1 MRNISPEELKR
12 ILENHELWLNREG
25 GECADL
31 SSVDLRDHILVYA
44 NLSYANL
51 KGADLRYINL
61 NDTNLRHTNL
71 IDADLRY
78 ANLEEAN
85 LKYADLRNANLGGA
99 DLRYADLKEA
109 NLKYADLR
117 RADLSYANLKS
128 ADLRGANLKESDL
141 SNANLAYTDLSDTN
155 LSYASLVNANLTNA
169 DSNNAKLNHAN
180 LKHAVLRGANLR
192 GADLSD
198 VITNIYTIG
207 YNLACPE
214 KGSFIGYKKADN
226 CIVELLI
233 LEDSKR
239 SSATSVKCR
248 CDKAKVLHIINIE
261 TDSYIEEVRSDYDE
275 NFVYRVG
282 EIVSVND
289 YDNDRW
295 NECSTGIH
303 FFVSKQDAINYK

>member
-1 MRNISPEELKR
+1 MRKVSSEELNEM
-12 ILENHELWLNREG
+12 LEKHELWLKREKG
-25 GECADL
+25 GERADL
-31 SSVDLRDHILVYA
+31 SYTDLTYDEFICA
-44 NLSYANL
+44 NLKRINL
-51 KGADLRYINL
+51 KGADLQYADLSYADLRY
-61 NDTNLRHTNL
+61 
-71 IDADLRY
+71 ADLRY
-78 ANLEEAN
+78 ANLNNSRAE
-85 LKYADLRNANLGGA
+85 YADLGGA
-99 DLRYADLKEA
+99 DL
-109 NLKYADLR
+109 
-117 RADLSYANLKS
+117 SYA
-128 ADLRGANLKESDL
+128 
-141 SNANLAYTDLSDTN
+141 DLSDTN
-155 LSYASLVNANLTNA
+155 LSYASLVNANLTNT
-169 DSNNAKLNHAN
+169 DSSNAKLNHAN
-180 LKHAVLRGANLR
+180 LKHAILRGANLR

-198 VITNIYTIG
+198 VKTNIYTIG

-261 TDSYIEEVRSDYDE
+261 TDSYKEEVRSDYDE